1 MKFKMKPTAPIAKPT
16 DLGYTPTSQ
25 TSVAELSEYKGNS
38 LLVLKASADTKYPFQ
53 FGVSKARLIL
63 QHIDDIKAFVDSNG
77 GSI

>member
-1 MKFKMKPTAPIAKPT
+1 MKLKMKVPTQQT
-16 DLGYTPTSQ
+16 LTTTS
-25 TSVAELSEYKGNS
+25 TAELSEYKGNS